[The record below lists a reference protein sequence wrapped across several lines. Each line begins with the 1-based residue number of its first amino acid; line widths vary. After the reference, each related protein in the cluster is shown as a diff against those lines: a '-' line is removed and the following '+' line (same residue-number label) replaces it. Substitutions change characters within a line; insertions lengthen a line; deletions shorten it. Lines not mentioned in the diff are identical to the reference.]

1 MTPKVPSRDGICC
14 LCGMLRSVR
23 SITVKCLF
31 LALMVVYVCIC
42 IFWLIICFVYFTV
55 LPNAILL
62 EDVFAASPW
71 RIMDSMEDW
80 RIDQTCK
87 GMQNEGVCI
96 YICVLDEIKKK
107 VS

>member
-1 MTPKVPSRDGICC
+1 
-14 LCGMLRSVR
+14 
-23 SITVKCLF
+23 
-31 LALMVVYVCIC
+31 
-42 IFWLIICFVYFTV
+42 VYFTV

-87 GMQNEGVCI
+87 GMQNEGVYI
-96 YICVLDEIKKK
+96 YIYRCVLDEKKKK